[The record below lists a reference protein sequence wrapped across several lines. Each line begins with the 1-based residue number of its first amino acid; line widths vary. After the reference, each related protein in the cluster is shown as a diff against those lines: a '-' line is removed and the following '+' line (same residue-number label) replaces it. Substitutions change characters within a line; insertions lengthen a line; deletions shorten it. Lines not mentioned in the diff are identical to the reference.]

1 MPEPRHDVTGIGEVM
16 LRLSVPVGRR
26 LETTH
31 RLDVAPG
38 GSEGNVAYALARLGR
53 RTAWVSALPTN
64 PLGRIIAN
72 HLQGAGVNLDG
83 VVWSS
88 TGRVGTYYVEFSAP
102 PRPIQV
108 VYDRAD
114 SCISKLR
121 PDQINWPAFLNTRVI
136 HISGIT
142 PALSPSCRAIT
153 EQTIAQARAAGV
165 KVSFDVNYR
174 QKLWTEAKARE
185 VLEPLIRG
193 ADLLLCSQID
203 ARRVFECKG
212 TTEETVMQLVER
224 TGVRNVVVSC
234 GDQGARAWDGA
245 QMLSDQA
252 LPVHIVDRLGA
263 GDALAAG
270 VLHGWLNG
278 SLAQGLRY
286 GVVLAALA
294 LSQFGDMVDTTPDEV
309 ESLVAR
315 VTGGVIR

>member
-1 MPEPRHDVTGIGEVM
+1 MPEPRHDVTGFGEVM

-26 LETTH
+26 LETTY
-31 RLDVAPG
+31 RLDVVPG

-53 RTAWVSALPTN
+53 RSAWVSSLPVN

-72 HLQGAGVNLDG
+72 HLRGAGVDLDG
-83 VVWSS
+83 VIWSS

-114 SCISKLR
+114 SCISRLR
-121 PDQINWPAFLNTRVI
+121 PEQINWPAFLDTRLI

-153 EQTIAQARAAGV
+153 EQAIAQARAAGV
-165 KVSFDVNYR
+165 QVSFDVNYR

-185 VLEPLIRG
+185 VLEPLVRG
-193 ADLLLCSQID
+193 IDLLLCSQVD
-203 ARRVFECKG
+203 ARRVFECRG
-212 TTEETVMQLVER
+212 TTEDIVKQLVDR
-224 TGVRNVVVSC
+224 TGARHVVVSC
-234 GDQGARAWDGA
+234 GDQGAMAWDG
-245 QMLSDQA
+245 QQVIYEQA

-270 VLHGWLNG
+270 VIHGWLNG

-286 GVVLAALA
+286 GVVVAALA

-309 ESLVAR
+309 ESLVSR

>member
-72 HLQGAGVNLDG
+72 HLRGAGVNLDG

-114 SCISKLR
+114 SCISRLR
-121 PDQINWPAFLNTRVI
+121 ADQVNWPAFLDTRVI

-142 PALSPSCRAIT
+142 PALSPTCRAIA

-165 KVSFDVNYR
+165 KISFDINYR
-174 QKLWTEAKARE
+174 QKLWTEARARE
-185 VLEPLIRG
+185 VLEPLIR
-193 ADLLLCSQID
+193 DTDMLLCSQID
-203 ARRVFECKG
+203 ARRVFDCKG
-212 TTEETVMQLVER
+212 TTEEIVMQLVER
-224 TGVRNVVVSC
+224 TGARNVVVSC
-234 GDQGARAWDGA
+234 GDQGAKAWDGG
-245 QMLSDQA
+245 QLLYEQA

-294 LSQFGDMVDTTPDEV
+294 LSQFGDMVDTTRDEV